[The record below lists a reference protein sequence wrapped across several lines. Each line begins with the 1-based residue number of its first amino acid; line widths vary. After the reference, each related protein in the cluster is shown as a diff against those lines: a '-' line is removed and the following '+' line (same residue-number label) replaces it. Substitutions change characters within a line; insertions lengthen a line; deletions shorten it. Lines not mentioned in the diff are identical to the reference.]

1 MYSVNL
7 LPLSCISHVQVIPE
21 FEHACDL
28 SLQEKK
34 SLVNSSQQVVLNLDQ
49 QGLLDLRT
57 LQRPPEDIEELLV
70 AVINVIKGPNADTTW
85 TKGAKRLMANLDRY
99 NVIINS
105 HTYKGNQYSL

>member
-1 MYSVNL
+1 M
-7 LPLSCISHVQVIPE
+7 VQVIPE

-49 QGLLDLRT
+49 QGLLDLRA

-99 NVIINS
+99 NVIVNS